1 MCQALCWPSVTLW
14 RLSIWVRIW
23 KSLLGLAM
31 VPIRDLFQE
40 RWVRSREEGDRFFFF
55 FCQVLSLPEA
65 CYIVLLRLLLET
77 WLSIFEEEFR
87 ETLKPSQG
95 IAVIY
100 PQGEETDR
108 TKSRLWSG
116 RSKEIMKCILHLFK
130 HLCFFSHLVSGL
142 WRKRTNN
149 NNNQKKDN
157 QTK

>member
-1 MCQALCWPSVTLW
+1 MPGTVLAQCYLMKTQY
-14 RLSIWVRIW
+14 
-23 KSLLGLAM
+23 LGEDM
-31 VPIRDLFQE
+31 
-40 RWVRSREEGDRFFFF
+40 EESTGFSNGPYKGFVSGEMGKEQRRRRQIFFF
-55 FCQVLSLPEA
+55 FCQVLSLPEV